1 MRGSKLRYL
10 EKWVSKGAFMGSGF
24 DKDRLQRVV
33 ELCDRY
39 VNDGKFSCAQVQIA
53 HRGSV
58 ALRYTVG
65 SADLESG
72 ASLRED
78 AIFRIYSMTKPI
90 TSIALMQLYEKGLFI
105 LEDPVA
111 KYIPAFANPQVLVG
125 GSYLNPVTRPAQTEL
140 TIRDMLLHTSG
151 LTYGFH
157 YSNNL
162 DKMYRYKKIAGA
174 AEGADGTL
182 EEKINELATL
192 PLLFDPGTAWNYSMS
207 TDVCGRLIEV
217 LSGKGLDE
225 YLEEHVLGP
234 AGMND
239 TGFCVREGQADRFTS
254 NYAFTPK
261 DQLMLIDPA
270 SESPYLAQPLFLSGG
285 GGLVSTIDDYQRFVD
300 MLLNGGEIDGKRI
313 IGRHTL
319 DFMTLNHLPGGAT
332 LNDLGQSTFT
342 ETAMEGMGFG
352 LGFSVLVNPAANAA
366 LGSVG
371 EFAWGGAASTRF
383 WVDPLEE
390 ITCVFMTQ
398 FMPSSHYPI
407 RRELKAVVYQALK

>member
-1 MRGSKLRYL
+1 MSL
-10 EKWVSKGAFMGSGF
+10 GF
-24 DKDRLQRVV
+24 DEGRLQRVA

-39 VNDGKFSCAQVQIA
+39 VDGGKFPCAQVQLS
-53 HRGSV
+53 HQGNV
-58 ALRYTVG
+58 AFRYTTG
-65 SADLESG
+65 WSDIESKNP
-72 ASLRED
+72 LRED

-90 TSIALMQLYEKGLFI
+90 TSIGLMQLYEKAEFI

-111 KYIPAFANPQVLVG
+111 KYLPAFADPQVLVG

-162 DKMYRYKKIAGA
+162 DKMYRESKFASIWGKKGDEI
-174 AEGADGTL
+174 ETL
-182 EEKINELATL
+182 EETTNKLGEM
-192 PLLFDPGTAWNYSMS
+192 PLLFDPGTSWNYSMS

-217 LSGKGLDE
+217 ISGRALDE

-234 AGMND
+234 LGMDD
-239 TGFCVREGQADRFTS
+239 TGFYVKDANNGRFTS
-254 NYAFTPK
+254 NYAITPK
-261 DQLMLIDPA
+261 SPLTRIDA
-270 SESPYLAQPLFLSGG
+270 AEDSPYLEPQVFLSGG
-285 GGLVSTIDDYQRFVD
+285 GGMVSTTDDYQRFVD
-300 MLLNGGEIDGKRI
+300 MLINGGELEGERV

-319 DFMTLNHLPGGAT
+319 DFMTLNHLPGGVT
-332 LNDLGQSTFT
+332 LNELGQSTFT

-383 WVDPLEE
+383 WVDSLEK

-407 RRELKAVVYQALK
+407 RRELKAAVYQALK

>member
-1 MRGSKLRYL
+1 
-10 EKWVSKGAFMGSGF
+10 MGSGF
-24 DKDRLQRVV
+24 DQTRLQRVA

-39 VNDGKFSCAQVQIA
+39 VDSGKFPCAQVQLA
-53 HRGSV
+53 HQGNV
-58 ALRYTVG
+58 ALRYTAG
-65 SADLESG
+65 WADIESQT
-72 ASLRED
+72 ALSED
-78 AIFRIYSMTKPI
+78 AIFRIYSMTKPL
-90 TSIALMQLYEKGLFI
+90 TSIGLMQLYEKGLLI
-105 LEDPVA
+105 LEDPVQ
-111 KYIPAFANPQVLVG
+111 KYIPAFADPQVLVG

-157 YSNNL
+157 YSTNL
-162 DKMYRYKKIAGA
+162 DKMYRYQKIAGA

-182 EEKINELATL
+182 EEKINQLAEL

-217 LSGKGLDE
+217 ISGQGLDE
-225 YLEEHVLGP
+225 YLQEHVLGP
-234 AGMND
+234 LGMDD
-239 TGFCVREGQADRFTS
+239 TGFSVEEEKSHRFTS
-254 NYAFTPK
+254 NYAITP
-261 DQLMLIDPA
+261 QSPLTLIDPA
-270 SESPYLAQPLFLSGG
+270 DDSPYLTPPLFLSGG
-285 GGLVSTIDDYQRFVD
+285 GGLVSTTDDYQRFVN
-300 MLLNGGEIDGKRI
+300 MLLNGGESEGNRI

-332 LNDLGQSTFT
+332 LNELGQSTFT